1 VTKDLLGIK
10 ELDKDDIIRILD
22 TASGFKGVLERD
34 IKKVPTLR
42 GKTMVNLF
50 FEPSTR
56 TRMSFELAG
65 KRLSMDV
72 TNVSISASSVTK
84 GETLLDTIRTMEA
97 YGADIV
103 VIRHSSSGIP
113 HLLADN
119 VTASLINAGDG
130 FNEHPT
136 QALLD
141 IFTIR
146 QHKGRLEGLDV
157 AIVGDIAHSRV
168 ARSNIYAMGKLGINV
183 RLIGPPTLIPAGMDS
198 LPKVKV
204 FHRMEEGISG
214 ADVVMQLRVQRER
227 QKGGFFPNIHEYAK
241 LYILN
246 GRRLSMAKDDAIV
259 MHPGPINRG
268 VEISSAVADGERSV
282 ILDQVNNG
290 VAVRMAVVY
299 LLSGE
304 KTSRMMEERRQRTE
318 DRRQKTDHKLM
329 PAQERRQGT
338 KDRRQKNEY

>member
-1 VTKDLLGIK
+1 MKKDLLGIHA
-10 ELDKDDIIRILD
+10 LTAQDIEHVLE

-72 TNVSISASSVTK
+72 ANVSISASSVVK
-84 GETLLDTIRTMEA
+84 GESLLDTIRTMEA

-103 VIRHSSSGIP
+103 VIRHSSSGVP
-113 HLLADN
+113 HILSGSVD
-119 VTASLINAGDG
+119 ASIVNAGDG

-141 IFTIR
+141 LFTIR
-146 QHKGRLEGLDV
+146 QHKGRLEGLTV

-168 ARSNIYAMGKLGINV
+168 AKSNIYAMGKLGMKV
-183 RLIGPPTLIPAGMDS
+183 HLIGPPTLIPSGMKL
-198 LPKVKV
+198 LPGVEI
-204 FHRMEEGISG
+204 FHRMEEGLPG
-214 ADVVMQLRVQRER
+214 ADVIMQLRIQTER
-227 QKGGFFPNIHEYAK
+227 QDGGFFPSIHEYAD

-246 GRRLSMAKDDAIV
+246 NRRLAMAKPDAIV
-259 MHPGPINRG
+259 MHPGPLNRG
-268 VEISSAVADGERSV
+268 VEISSDVADGERSV
-282 ILDQVNNG
+282 ILDQVQNG
-290 VAVRMAVVY
+290 VAVRMAVLY
-299 LLSGE
+299 LLAGGWVSSSTHEAGE
-304 KTSRMMEERRQRTE
+304 RLPT
-318 DRRQKTDHKLM
+318 
-329 PAQERRQGT
+329 
-338 KDRRQKNEY
+338 

>member
-1 VTKDLLGIK
+1 MISGDLLGIK
-10 ELDKDDIIRILD
+10 GLEAEDILHVLD
-22 TASGFKGVLERD
+22 TASGFRDVLGRD

-72 TNVSISASSVTK
+72 INVSIQSSSVVK
-84 GETLLDTIRTMEA
+84 GETMIDTIRTMEA

-103 VIRHSSSGIP
+103 VIRHAQSGVP
-113 HLLADN
+113 HLLAEN
-119 VTASLINAGDG
+119 VSASIINAGDG

-141 IFTIR
+141 LLTIR
-146 QHKGRLEGLDV
+146 QHKGRLEGLEV

-168 ARSNIYAMGKLGINV
+168 ARSNVYAMGRLGMSV
-183 RLIGPPTLIPAGMDS
+183 RLIGPPTLIPAGIGE
-198 LPKVKV
+198 LPGVRV
-204 FHRMEEGISG
+204 FHRMEEGIAD
-214 ADVVMQLRVQRER
+214 ADVVMQLRVQHER
-227 QKGGFFPNIHEYAK
+227 QRGGYFPSVEEFAR

-246 GRRLSMAKDDAIV
+246 SARLRLAKPDAIV

-268 VEISSAVADGERSV
+268 VEISSAVADGGRSV
-282 ILDQVNNG
+282 ILDQVSNG
-290 VAVRMAVVY
+290 VAVRMAVLY
-299 LLSGE
+299 LLSAGQKAE
-304 KTSRMMEERRQRTE
+304 SE
-318 DRRQKTDHKLM
+318 D
-329 PAQERRQGT
+329 
-338 KDRRQKNEY
+338 